1 MELARLLEN
10 ELMLKYLIGIVAT
23 ISLFF
28 FALIIRKTI
37 LFYLAKK
44 VSHNKSLFSFYNLF
58 YDLISAIK
66 KYFVFSLCIYIVM
79 QWMVPSAKV
88 ETVADKTIIVI
99 FLFQLSHFIGIL
111 INVGT
116 GQYFSRR
123 SEVNGENSPTVNLII
138 IVIKAVMYSIL
149 LLVGLNNLG
158 VNITALIAGLGVGGI
173 AIGLALQNILTD
185 LFSSLTI
192 VLDKPFEVGD
202 FIIVG
207 DFQGTIEKVG
217 LKTTR
222 MRSLSGEQLI
232 FGNGDLL
239 QSRIK
244 NYKRMEKRRVVQSL
258 TVTYQ
263 TTTELLNEIPTIVK
277 NIIESHDLIQFERC
291 HFLRF
296 LDSSLEFEVVF
307 WINSPQFIDY
317 ADRAHSINVSIF
329 KAFNEKGIDFAYPT
343 QTVYVQKN

>member
-1 MELARLLEN
+1 MELTRLLEN

-116 GQYFSRR
+116 GQYLSRR

-263 TTTELLNEIPTIVK
+263 TTSELLNEIPTIVK

-317 ADRAHSINVSIF
+317 ADRAHSINVSVF

-343 QTVYVQKN
+343 QTVYVQKI

>member
-1 MELARLLEN
+1 MDLTYLKEN
-10 ELMLKYLIGIVAT
+10 ELVIKYLIGSVVA
-23 ISLFF
+23 ISLFGMTL
-28 FALIIRKTI
+28 LIQKTV
-37 LFYLAKK
+37 LHYVGKK
-44 VSHNKSLFSFYNLF
+44 VNRGLSAFSFYNFF
-58 YDLISAIK
+58 YDLVFSIK
-66 KYFVFSLCIYIVM
+66 KYFIFSLSVYIVM
-79 QWMVPSAKV
+79 QWMTLSARV
-88 ETVADKTIIVI
+88 DVVMDKAIIIV
-99 FLFQLSHFIGIL
+99 FLFQLSHCIGIL
-111 INVGT
+111 INAGT
-116 GQYFSRR
+116 NQYFRNT
-123 SEVNGENSPTVNLII
+123 EDPNVENAPTVNLII
-138 IVIKAVMYSIL
+138 IAIKVIMYSGL

-158 VNITALIAGLGVGGI
+158 VNITALVAGLGVGGI

-202 FIIVG
+202 FIVVG
-207 DFQGTIEKVG
+207 EFQGTIEKVG

-222 MRSLSGEQLI
+222 MRSLSGEQLV

-244 NYKRMEKRRVVQSL
+244 NYKRMEKRRIVQSL

-263 TTTELLNEIPTIVK
+263 TKPELLNDIPGMVKDIV
-277 NIIESHDLIQFERC
+277 NSHDLIQFERC

-296 LDSSLEFEVVF
+296 LDSSLEFELVF

-329 KAFNEKGIDFAYPT
+329 KAFTERGIDFAYPT
-343 QTVYVQKN
+343 QTVILQK